1 MAKGMLVI
9 GRVTK
14 KSEGPRFDLSL
25 RDSLVVHGVGQI
37 TRGSL
42 EVGQEHTVVVLAIAA
57 DAVCFAQI
65 KGSYHKLKVKNA
77 PTKSLAIGEQCQV
90 KLSTIQKDK
99 LVSEFVTMSDKADE

>member
-25 RDSLVVHGVGQI
+25 RESLVVHGVGQI

-42 EVGQEHTVVVLAIAA
+42 EVGQEHCVVVLAIAA
-57 DAVCFAQI
+57 DAVCFA
-65 KGSYHKLKVKNA
+65 
-77 PTKSLAIGEQCQV
+77 
-90 KLSTIQKDK
+90 
-99 LVSEFVTMSDKADE
+99 